1 MIKDYISLC
10 RGYLLAYSWILELL
24 LITFIVSRFKS
35 LNVWLII
42 LIVIILF
49 AVLRIIMN
57 RDILMYNMR
66 ELEKQIWGKPLD
78 REEWKNDKPKGFKKL
93 RKTSESH
100 S

>member
-1 MIKDYISLC
+1 MFKRYISLW
-10 RGYLLAYSWILELL
+10 RGKFLAFSWILELL

-35 LNVWLII
+35 LNIWLII

-49 AVLRIIMN
+49 ALVRIIMN

-78 REEWKNDKPKGFKKL
+78 REEWKNGKPKGFKEL
-93 RKTSESH
+93 RKTSKGNS
-100 S
+100 

>member
-1 MIKDYISLC
+1 MIQDYISLW

-24 LITFIVSRFKS
+24 LITYLVSRFKS
-35 LNVWLII
+35 LNIWLII

-49 AVLRIIMN
+49 ALVRIIMN

-78 REEWKNDKPKGFKKL
+78 REEWKNDKPTGFKKL
-93 RKTSESH
+93 RKTSKGNS
-100 S
+100 

>member
-1 MIKDYISLC
+1 MIKDYISLW

-24 LITFIVSRFKS
+24 LIIFIVSRFKS
-35 LNVWLII
+35 LNLWLII

-49 AVLRIIMN
+49 ALIRIIMN

-78 REEWKNDKPKGFKKL
+78 REEWKNGKPKGFKEL
-93 RKTSESH
+93 RKTSKSH

>member
-1 MIKDYISLC
+1 
-10 RGYLLAYSWILELL
+10 
-24 LITFIVSRFKS
+24 
-35 LNVWLII
+35 
-42 LIVIILF
+42 
-49 AVLRIIMN
+49 MN